1 MWVLRWEQQD
11 EHDGGSIF
19 MTLIV
24 GKTEIGAALHL
35 LSRKEA
41 RNKKVWLNPWPHG
54 RRRSVPQH
62 RGPAQDIGSPGVG

>member
-1 MWVLRWEQQD
+1 
-11 EHDGGSIF
+11 